1 MQGSN
6 LRPLPCESTALNSE
20 SGKSTTYAPRL
31 RASVTQMDRNGL
43 KWTGVR
49 HVLVTVAR
57 TDRRLPHAGGVVTL
71 VMVR

>member
-1 MQGSN
+1 
-6 LRPLPCESTALNSE
+6 
-20 SGKSTTYAPRL
+20 
-31 RASVTQMDRNGL
+31 VTQMDRNGL